1 MARILLVVTGASRG
15 FGRATCEVFFEEF
28 LRANKTNNDTIV
40 QCCLVARSSQGLTA
54 SKEYL
59 QAVMRTSDCSCL
71 VTTHPVDLSDLDM
84 LDTRLD
90 EIINGL
96 TPREFDKL
104 ILINNAGSIGEIGSM
119 ATQSASIA
127 DWKRTIDLNVTSMFW
142 TTRRWGQWAIENNIA
157 AILVNIS
164 SLVAIQPFPSMS
176 LYSAGKAVRTS
187 LLCSRH
193 TTRLAPFTAHNTPRI
208 PIAGP

>member
-15 FGRATCEVFFEEF
+15 FGKATCEAFFDEH
-28 LRANKTNNDTIV
+28 AKKNDDTIV
-40 QCCLVARSSQGLTA
+40 RCCLVARSSQGLAA
-54 SKEYL
+54 SKDSL
-59 QAVMRTSDCSCL
+59 QVVIGASNFSCL
-71 VTTHPVDLSDLDM
+71 VTTHQVDLSDLDT
-84 LDTRLD
+84 LGTKFN

-104 ILINNAGSIGEIGSM
+104 ILINNAGSVGEIGSL

-142 TTRRWGQWAIENNIA
+142 TTRLWGQWAIQNNIS

-164 SLVAIQPFPSMS
+164 TLVAIQPFPSMS
-176 LYSAGKAVRTS
+176 LYSAGKAVRS
-187 LLCSRH
+187 CCCAY
-193 TTRLAPFTAHNTPRI
+193 TRKS
-208 PIAGP
+208 